1 MIAYTAMNQALVS
14 SLVEVVLNLSP
25 ENQKLF
31 QSQLQAR
38 QSEEG
43 THNDLT
49 PIKKA
54 EQFRQWVDHFPKSD
68 VSLPAEALHREGIY
82 DDCCT

>member
-1 MIAYTAMNQALVS
+1 MNKQLVS

-31 QSQLQAR
+31 ESQLHAR

-43 THNDLT
+43 SPNDLA
-49 PIKKA
+49 PIEKA
-54 EQFRQWVDHFPKSD
+54 EQFRQWVDCFPKSD
-68 VSLPAEALHREGIY
+68 ISLPAEALHRGSIY
-82 DDCCT
+82 DDRRV

>member
-1 MIAYTAMNQALVS
+1 MHKQLVS

-43 THNDLT
+43 THYDLA
-49 PIKKA
+49 PIEKA
-54 EQFRQWVDHFPKSD
+54 KQFRQWVAHFPKSD

-82 DDCCT
+82 KVN

>member
-1 MIAYTAMNQALVS
+1 MNKQLVS

-31 QSQLQAR
+31 QSQLHAR
-38 QSEEG
+38 QSEQR

-49 PIKKA
+49 PMEKA
-54 EQFRQWVDHFPKSD
+54 EQFRQWVAHFPKSHI
-68 VSLPAEALHREGIY
+68 SLPAEVLNRESIY
-82 DDCCT
+82 DDRGI

>member
-1 MIAYTAMNQALVS
+1 MNKQLVS
-14 SLVEVVLNLSP
+14 SLAEVVLNLSP

-38 QSEEG
+38 QSKEE

-49 PIKKA
+49 PVEKA
-54 EQFRQWVDHFPKSD
+54 EQFRQWVSDFPKGD
-68 VSLPAEALHREGIY
+68 VSLPAEALHRESIY
-82 DDCCT
+82 DDRGI

>member
-1 MIAYTAMNQALVS
+1 MNKQLVS
-14 SLVEVVLNLSP
+14 SLVEVVLTLSH

-31 QSQLQAR
+31 QSQLHAR

-49 PIKKA
+49 PIEKA

-68 VSLPAEALHREGIY
+68 INLPAEALNRESIY
-82 DDCCT
+82 DDRGI